1 MSVSLRSAV
10 AVLVSVPLVM
20 IAHIARAGTL
30 STWATHP
37 DAATITVHWNF
48 YEDPMNPSGHPEWVG
63 FDVLRRSTADCSYFT
78 RLNDQ
83 PFPRVLDQPASGSY
97 DDATAVPFTPYEYR
111 IVLVDAARNPVTV
124 GVSDCEPCN
133 QSVWASRID
142 AQAPAT
148 VGTLQ
153 DGGWAVF
160 LTPCDHGCWPAVYI
174 ENPPEGLRAYAD
186 GSTVVSLFGT
196 ISCGSVEGCSLAL
209 DQFVASAACDPPLP
223 VRSTTW
229 GGLKQLYR

>member
-20 IAHIARAGTL
+20 IAHIARAGSL

-48 YEDPMNPSGHPEWVG
+48 YEDPMDPSGHPEWVG

-83 PFPRVLDQPASGSY
+83 PFPRVLDQPATGSY
-97 DDATAVPFTPYEYR
+97 DDATAETFKSYEYR
-111 IVLVDAARNPVTV
+111 VVLVDAARNPVTL
-124 GVSDCEPCN
+124 GYTGCEPCL
-133 QSVWASRID
+133 QSTWASRTD
-142 AQAPAT
+142 GPAPAT
-148 VGTLQ
+148 IGTLQ
-153 DGGWAVF
+153 DGGWALYLV
-160 LTPCDHGCWPAVYI
+160 PCDHGCWSAVYI
-174 ENPPEGLRAYAD
+174 ENAPDALRQYAGTGAVVGLY
-186 GSTVVSLFGT
+186 GV

-209 DQFVASAACDPPLP
+209 DHFDINACDPPLP